1 MSGELSGGGKSGG
14 DLTTQGR
21 GIRGGGG
28 HGEGAKVEKEKRGK
42 GNKLA
47 SSKLRKKVAIRN
59 YDSLN
64 YSLTWVKCRA
74 TSVAKNG

>member
-28 HGEGAKVEKEKRGK
+28 HGEGAKVEKEKRGN
-42 GNKLA
+42 G
-47 SSKLRKKVAIRN
+47 
-59 YDSLN
+59 
-64 YSLTWVKCRA
+64 
-74 TSVAKNG
+74 KNGEKNETFT